1 MSEAIAAVV
10 FDLDRVLVASESVWD
25 AARREIVARNGGCW
39 QADATRAMISPEWSR
54 YLHDQLGVPL
64 EPKQI
69 NELVV
74 AALLGQYRRRL
85 PLLPGAV
92 VAVRRLADRWPLGLA
107 SSAKR
112 PVIDVVLEQAGIT
125 DCFGVTVSGEE
136 VAAGKPA
143 PDVYL
148 TATRRLGVN
157 PADAA
162 AVEDSTN
169 GLQAAAAAGMI
180 VIASPNREYPPEP
193 DALALAAL
201 VVKSLDEL
209 TPDAIE
215 SAAQRA
221 RKQRASGWRRHD
233 RLTCPPSEAGS
244 GPMPAFGTKR
254 TCRSRSAM
262 SALKGKADVER
273 TFGSGRHLTAL
284 A

>member
-1 MSEAIAAVV
+1 MPMSEAIAAVV
-10 FDLDRVLVASESVWD
+10 FDLDGVLVDSESVWD
-25 AARREIVARNGGCW
+25 AARREVVARNGGRW
-39 QADATRAMISPEWSR
+39 QADATRAMMGMSSPEWSR

-64 EPKQI
+64 KPEQI
-69 NELVV
+69 NALVI
-74 AALLGQYRRRL
+74 AALLDQFRRRL

-107 SSAKR
+107 SSANR
-112 PVIDVVLEQAGIT
+112 PVIDTVLKQAGIT
-125 DCFGVTVSGEE
+125 DCFAVTVSGEE

-148 TATRRLGVN
+148 AATHRLGVD

-169 GLQAAAAAGMI
+169 GLRAAAAAGMV
-180 VIASPNREYPPEP
+180 VIASPNRKYPPEP

-201 VVKSLDEL
+201 VVESLDEL

-221 RKQRASGWRRHD
+221 RKRRTSG
-233 RLTCPPSEAGS
+233 
-244 GPMPAFGTKR
+244 
-254 TCRSRSAM
+254 
-262 SALKGKADVER
+262 
-273 TFGSGRHLTAL
+273 
-284 A
+284 